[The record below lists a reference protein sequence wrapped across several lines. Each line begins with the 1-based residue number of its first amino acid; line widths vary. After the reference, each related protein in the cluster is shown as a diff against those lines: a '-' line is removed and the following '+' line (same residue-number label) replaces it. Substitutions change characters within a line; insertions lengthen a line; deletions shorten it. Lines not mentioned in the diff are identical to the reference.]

1 MKETHKWIKDWKE
14 SMIKLIF
21 MKIRSKQ
28 EQYSKNI
35 IQSKSSKTPL
45 ITSNKRC
52 PTNRQKMKKA
62 IRKLITTNRPNIQTI
77 TKQPTNRTSKF
88 IQYKK
93 TPIKFRL

>member
-1 MKETHKWIKDWKE
+1 
-14 SMIKLIF
+14 

-28 EQYSKNI
+28 EQCSKNI
-35 IQSKSSKTPL
+35 FQSKSLKTPL
-45 ITSNKRC
+45 MTSNKRC
-52 PTNRQKMKKA
+52 LTNRQKMKKA
-62 IRKLITTNRPNIQTI
+62 TRKLITTNIPNI

>member
-1 MKETHKWIKDWKE
+1 
-14 SMIKLIF
+14 MIKLIF

-28 EQYSKNI
+28 EQCSKNI
-35 IQSKSSKTPL
+35 IQSKSLKTPL

-62 IRKLITTNRPNIQTI
+62 IRKLITTNIPNIQTI
-77 TKQPTNRTSKF
+77 TKHPTNRTSKF